1 VTNDSEL
8 VLRSGR
14 FRAERQSDWRKLE
27 LLLDRVEARGPRAL
41 SDADLLALP
50 GLYRSALASLSVARA
65 ISLDRALVGYL
76 EDLAGRAYFFV
87 YGSRSSRLQQISR
100 FFRDGWPS
108 SIQRMIP
115 DIAVAAAVMLL
126 AAVAAYLLV
135 LSDPDWFYSMVP
147 ADLAGGRT
155 PSASAEYL
163 RSTLFDGEFS
173 NELSVFAT
181 YLFTHNAGVSL
192 LAFAVG
198 FAFGLPSLLL
208 MAYNGCTIGALVAV
222 FAAQGLGVELAGWL
236 AIHGVTELLAISI
249 AGGAGLHIGRAMIFS
264 GNLTRLESA
273 AIAGR
278 RAAQAMGGVIVML
291 LLAGVL
297 EGVGRQTI
305 NDTNIRFAVAG
316 ATAILWSAYLFIP
329 RRSRADA

>member
-1 VTNDSEL
+1 MTHEGEL

-27 LLLDRVEARGPRAL
+27 TLLDRVEARGPSAL
-41 SDADLLALP
+41 SDAELLALP

-65 ISLDRALVGYL
+65 ITLDRALVGYL

-100 FFRDGWPS
+100 FFRDGWPG

-115 DIAVAAAVMLL
+115 DIAVSLAVMLL

-135 LSDPDWFYSMVP
+135 SKDADWFYSMVP
-147 ADLAGGRT
+147 AELAAGRNPT
-155 PSASAEYL
+155 ASADYL

-208 MAYNGCTIGALVAV
+208 MAYNGCTIGAFVAV

-236 AIHGVTELLAISI
+236 LIHGVTELLAIAI
-249 AGGAGLHIGRAMIFS
+249 AGGAGLHIGRAMIFP
-264 GNLTRLESA
+264 GDRRRLEAA
-273 AIAGR
+273 AISGR
-278 RAAQAMGGVIVML
+278 HAAQAMGGVLIML

-297 EGVGRQTI
+297 EGVGRQII
-305 NDTNIRFAVAG
+305 NDTSIRFAVAG
-316 ATAILWSAYLFIP
+316 ATAVLWAAYLFIP
-329 RRSRADA
+329 RRFGADV